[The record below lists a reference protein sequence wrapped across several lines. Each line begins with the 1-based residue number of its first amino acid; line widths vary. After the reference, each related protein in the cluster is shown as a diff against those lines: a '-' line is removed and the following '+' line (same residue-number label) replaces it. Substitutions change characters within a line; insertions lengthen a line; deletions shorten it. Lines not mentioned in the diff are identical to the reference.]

1 MNRKDAVNKIRN
13 RHGYRGE
20 RKKGG
25 ENRKKRRDKVRKRKT
40 RKKEK
45 NRQEI
50 KNRQQKGKKIATF
63 FKCCVS

>member
-25 ENRKKRRDKVRKRKT
+25 ENKKKKRQSKKKENEKEGEKSARDKK
-40 RKKEK
+40 
-45 NRQEI
+45 
-50 KNRQQKGKKIATF
+50 
-63 FKCCVS
+63 